1 MKILGQKRNLKKE
14 DLSGIFLFCRKVL
27 LRKEKMRQADADIC
41 RGDLW
46 LLKKQNKI
54 LFVRSLCKLPQKPR
68 QFNRIML

>member
-14 DLSGIFLFCRKVL
+14 DLSGNFFA
-27 LRKEKMRQADADIC
+27 EKYFYVKKKCVMADADIY

-46 LLKKQNKI
+46 LVKKRNKI